1 MPKCDAVFQGG
12 GVKGTG
18 FAGAVMVLEQA
29 GYEFENIVGTSVGAI
44 VAALLAAGYSGAEIH
59 EEMMRLDYKKFL
71 DASWLVKRFHTTKIV
86 NIVSKWG
93 IYRTDAFEAWLSG
106 LLEKKGKLCF
116 RDIRTSLPD
125 EKYRYRFQAIASD
138 ITDKTVLL
146 LPGDL
151 AEFGIDPDGFPIAKA
166 VRMSM
171 SIPFYFEPYRLKNRT
186 TGKEHVIVD
195 GGLLSNYPVWV
206 LDDGSV
212 NPTMPTFGFKFG
224 SDNQLPRK
232 RDHGNTLIGFTKS
245 IISTLMSAWDNRHIS
260 ESRGDLARTIL
271 ISTAIDSNGKR
282 KVVGTTEFDISDDE
296 KEQLFENGRAAAR
309 KFLAGWDFGKWKKQF
324 RENTVSVQGRSQW
337 DCKLAPSKVY

>member
-18 FAGAVMVLEQA
+18 FVGAVMVLEEA
-29 GYEFENIVGTSVGAI
+29 GYKFENIVGTSAGAI
-44 VAALLAAGYSGAEIH
+44 VAALLAAGYSGSEIRD
-59 EEMMRLDYKKFL
+59 EMMRVDYKTFL
-71 DASWLVKRFHTTKIV
+71 DGSWLVKKFYTPKII
-86 NIVSKWG
+86 NLALKWG

-106 LLEKKGKLCF
+106 LLEKKGKLRF
-116 RDIRTSLPD
+116 RDIRTDLPE
-125 EKYRYRFQAIASD
+125 EKYRYKFQAIASD

-151 AEFGIDPDGFPIAKA
+151 AGFGIDPDSFPIARA

-171 SIPFYFEPYRLKNRT
+171 CIPFYFEPYRLECGT
-186 TGKEHVIVD
+186 TGKERVIVD

-212 NPTMPTFGFKFG
+212 NPDMPTFGFKFG
-224 SDNQLPRK
+224 SDNKVPRK
-232 RDHGNTLIGFTKS
+232 RDYGNTLIGFTKS

-271 ISTAIDSNGKR
+271 ISTAIASNGR
-282 KVVGTTEFDISDDE
+282 SKVVGTTEFDISDYE

-309 KFLAGWDFGKWKKQF
+309 KFLANWDFEKWKKEF
-324 RENTVSVQGRSQW
+324 RENTVRIK
-337 DCKLAPSKVY
+337 DHSKWYMNAQ